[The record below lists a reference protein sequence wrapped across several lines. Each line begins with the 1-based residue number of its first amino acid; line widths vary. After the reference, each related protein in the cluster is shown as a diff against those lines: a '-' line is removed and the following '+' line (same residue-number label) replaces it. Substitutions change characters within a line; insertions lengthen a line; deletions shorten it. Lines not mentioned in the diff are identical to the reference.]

1 MIKKNKK
8 LKKKTTSMTEEN
20 KTITFK
26 GEDELDI
33 EDQQE
38 CLQIIYNALSSE
50 NLRKLADKQEVEED
64 LNQQLEKAKT
74 FGFL

>member
-1 MIKKNKK
+1 
-8 LKKKTTSMTEEN
+8 MTEEN